1 MRWAFFFVLLHEI
14 SSWVIRLVMLYR
26 IPRKHPPA
34 ASMAWLLVVFFW
46 PWPGLFV
53 YLAIGTNVL
62 PKKRLQRHGALLEH
76 LQKVHENI
84 REFCVCSPE
93 ELPRDLRDMTDLASS
108 LGHMF
113 LVRGNRGLPFDRAE
127 EFVASLVR
135 DIDAAQREVHLLYYI
150 LVEDVLGKQLTQ
162 ALARAAA
169 RGVRCRLLVDSVGSS
184 KFLRRGART
193 LRKEG
198 VEVVGALPVGIFRM
212 LVSRFDL
219 RNHRKIAVIDGVI
232 GYSGSHNVVDSSYGH
247 KNLRWEDISLR
258 LEGPVVSQLQTIFLD
273 DWYVD
278 TEEFLEEAAVF
289 PLQPQEG
296 SIIMQTVPSGP
307 SYTTENYQRLIVA
320 ALYGARERVVITT
333 PYLVPDE
340 AFLQGMEVAVLRG
353 VQVQLI
359 VPRRCDQFFV
369 GNAGRA
375 YFDELLRMGVEI
387 YLFEENLLHAK
398 TMTVDEDL
406 SFFGSSNFDIRSFSL
421 NFEVNHLLYGRE
433 VTQLLREK
441 QEVYMS
447 SSTRLTK
454 EAWGERSFFSALI
467 QGIAKLL
474 SPLL

>member
-1 MRWAFFFVLLHEI
+1 MKWAFLFVLLHDL
-14 SSWVIRLVMLYR
+14 SSWGIRLLMLYR

-46 PWPGLFV
+46 PWPGLLV

-62 PKKRLQRHGALLEH
+62 PKKRLQRHRTLMEH

-84 REFCVCSPE
+84 REFCCCTPD
-93 ELPRDLRDMTDLASS
+93 ELPRDLGDMAELASN

-113 LVRGNRGLPFDRAE
+113 LVRGNRARAFDKAE
-127 EFVASLVR
+127 DFVISLVK
-135 DIDAAQREVHLLYYI
+135 DIDAARSQVHLLYYI
-150 LVEDVLGKQLTQ
+150 LVEDALGKQVTQ
-162 ALARAAA
+162 ALTRAAQ
-169 RGVRCRLLVDSVGSS
+169 RGVHCRLLVDSVGSS
-184 KFLRRGART
+184 KFLRRGAKA
-193 LRKEG
+193 LREEG

-219 RNHRKIAVIDGVI
+219 RNHRKIAVIDGTV

-247 KNLRWEDISLR
+247 KDLRWEDISLR

-278 TEEFLEEAAVF
+278 TEEFLEDAAAF
-289 PLQPQEG
+289 PPQLQEG
-296 SIIMQTVPSGP
+296 RVIMQTVPSGP

-320 ALYGARERVVITT
+320 ALYGARKRVVITT

-353 VQVQLI
+353 VTVQLI
-359 VPRRCDQFFV
+359 VPRRSDQFFV

-375 YFDELLRMGVEI
+375 YFDELLKMGVEI
-387 YLFEENLLHAK
+387 YLFEKDLLHAK

-433 VTQLLREK
+433 VTRALREK
-441 QEVYMS
+441 QEVYMG
-447 SSTRLTK
+447 SSTRLT
-454 EAWGERSFFSALI
+454 EDAWGQRSFLSELV
-467 QGIAKLL
+467 QGTAKLL